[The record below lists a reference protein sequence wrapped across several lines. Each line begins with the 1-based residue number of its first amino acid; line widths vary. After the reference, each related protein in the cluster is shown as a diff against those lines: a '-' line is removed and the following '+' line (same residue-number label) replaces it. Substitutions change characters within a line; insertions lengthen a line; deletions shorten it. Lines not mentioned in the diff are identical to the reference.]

1 MDKFEKP
8 QSYLSW
14 TTAQVISWLSG
25 LDDAV
30 EPYLS
35 AFSAKNISGKW
46 LSSLTADVL
55 DKYGVHKIGH
65 QMIILEKVKQLQY
78 QFSSFDNETL
88 QSVLLRVSRSC
99 TCIVTA
105 INSLMAITKRQDA
118 DSPYPGILSDIQ
130 GAVSY
135 ILSCI
140 LNLMSSIGNAASWL
154 ERPPFSLLPEMVVFR
169 QFLVEN
175 AIITNRLS
183 QQAIST
189 QCNEHFKE
197 IIDYIEP
204 MRIRVEDV
212 LQNCSDSIL
221 LTPCGIEMVQIRKLD
236 SADFSP
242 AFSTGKVTKG
252 DEVIEVNEQIVI
264 GWLHYRVADL
274 MRHSSQ
280 HISLRLRK
288 RPSHSNDFIGFPGA
302 GRRHRLIVNQIP
314 PAGSLSQTRGAYIF
328 TRNPKRR
335 LPLTGP
341 LSTEP
346 LSVTQETTSDQTSVS
361 SPTSTSPPESQS
373 IVSVSG
379 LLSSS
384 PTSSLS
390 VHQGTSIKINDDP
403 CNLENRAH
411 ISFRPN
417 SSNESIIYNN
427 SRLIASTPNTPL
439 MTLRSMDSVC
449 SHSSLSFPPHL
460 PPAHPGTTTF
470 DNGINDTSAV
480 SSDTT
485 YSKKYKSVNTSH
497 HIRSTSCSSNKS
509 VFPRFSLTH
518 RRTAS
523 GDPKLMNSISSG
535 DGEDTLFQ
543 KKPSP
548 SSLRHCSSS
557 SPKIH
562 ALDKRYRNLH
572 RSSLDDFMLFL
583 KHGFGSRKPT
593 RRISCKDLGQGDCQG
608 WLWLKKT
615 NPLTSKYVK
624 RWCVYKNSTF
634 YYYRNPEDDSAE
646 GLILL
651 HGFTITPAV
660 SAKSGKFAFSIFN
673 DWVRFVFASD
683 SEIDRSKWMNK
694 LGLASI
700 GLSSTIPNSRIG
712 GFNPGYV
719 VLCDSKNNEVKAE
732 IPHLHSCTVLS
743 DSPTKKFQGDN
754 TSGLRS
760 QTLSTSKTTDF
771 AENSLTVVTSQP
783 VSTPPRHAALHSV
796 SSPSFSTFDLRSNSL
811 PSEPRAVRSIIFPRN
826 SALSPSAGHSSSPAH
841 TRIRHRQPLEIPSVA
856 FRCYSESEDEIDE
869 DVEAEC
875 DVDEN
880 CISEGGAQLNL
891 RNRPGSASP
900 SHERRYVIL
909 NSTEENECLQEY
921 KKLISCKSELH
932 VSDVHASMPLSR
944 PLRAAHIITKNLHCS
959 DKLSGVE
966 KIVGVRNNESVP
978 ECSSRRF
985 NN

>member
-1 MDKFEKP
+1 
-8 QSYLSW
+8 
-14 TTAQVISWLSG
+14 
-25 LDDAV
+25 
-30 EPYLS
+30 
-35 AFSAKNISGKW
+35 
-46 LSSLTADVL
+46 
-55 DKYGVHKIGH
+55 
-65 QMIILEKVKQLQY
+65 
-78 QFSSFDNETL
+78 
-88 QSVLLRVSRSC
+88 
-99 TCIVTA
+99 
-105 INSLMAITKRQDA
+105 
-118 DSPYPGILSDIQ
+118 
-130 GAVSY
+130 
-135 ILSCI
+135 
-140 LNLMSSIGNAASWL
+140 
-154 ERPPFSLLPEMVVFR
+154 MVVFR

-470 DNGINDTSAV
+470 DNVINDTSV
-480 SSDTT
+480 VTSDTT

-557 SPKIH
+557 SPKFH

-909 NSTEENECLQEY
+909 NSTEGNECLQEY